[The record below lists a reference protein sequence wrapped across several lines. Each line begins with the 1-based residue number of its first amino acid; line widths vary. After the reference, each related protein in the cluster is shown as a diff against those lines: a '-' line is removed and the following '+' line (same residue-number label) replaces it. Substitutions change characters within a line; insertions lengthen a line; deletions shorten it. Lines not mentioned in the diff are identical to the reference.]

1 MMNIQTEKKK
11 VESTLLDFP
20 LYIKYKS
27 ERYNN
32 FRSYVLVGIKY
43 SIDIASQKDIVE
55 EDQTLVSKEIEIIGL
70 YDPSENG
77 LSINMWSNSDGE
89 KIISLLESLDK
100 INLSK
105 DASEILNILLLT
117 NSYYPNR
124 NISKEEFIK
133 IKSKWLIK
141 NSDLKIIEDY
151 LINRENLKQV
161 FVLIDCKVGIKDSD
175 IDILDFISENNKQ
188 FSIILTK
195 IDKCSIK
202 FVDEEVSSLLSLLKN
217 YSPNFTNIFSSS
229 SSKNM
234 GIVDIQKEIFNL
246 AKLS

>member
-1 MMNIQTEKKK
+1 MSNAN
-11 VESTLLDFP
+11 
-20 LYIKYKS
+20 KS
-27 ERYNN
+27 LNN
-32 FRSYVLVGIKY
+32 FFKKNEFIGSFQSYRNIKKAVSTNDCCFIGRSNVGKS
-43 SIDIASQKDIVE
+43 SIINSITRKKNLAK
-55 EDQTLVSKEIEIIGL
+55 TSKTPGRTQ
-70 YDPSENG
+70 
-77 LSINMWSNSDGE
+77 SINIFLINN
-89 KIISLLESLDK
+89 K
-100 INLSK
+100 INLVDLPGYGYAKVS
-105 DASEILNILLLT
+105 
-117 NSYYPNR
+117 
-124 NISKEEFIK
+124 K
-133 IKSKWLIK
+133 IKRNELH
-141 NSDLKIIEDY
+141 NIIEDY

-195 IDKCSIK
+195 IDKCSKK